1 MHIVCTHE
9 QADFDALAS
18 QLGVYLLDEQAI
30 PVLPRRLN
38 RNVRAYVTLHSEL
51 LPFIEFQDLPQGK
64 IEQVTLVDTQSLP
77 SVKGTSSTTSIHVID
92 HHPLDQAAQMATTFM
107 VEEVGATTT
116 LLAEELRAS
125 GYELEPTHATLL
137 LLGVYEDTGS
147 LSYAST
153 TPRDVRAA
161 AWLLEQGASLSLA
174 ADFLNHPLSNGQ
186 RMLYDRLLGGIETL
200 DLHGLSI
207 MLACA
212 ATDDA
217 VEEISTL
224 AHKLRDVF
232 DPDGLFVLVEANDT
246 IQLVARSTTG
256 VLNVGQIAEA
266 FGGGGHARAAAALLR
281 GLSLP
286 EARERLMQLLASSIA
301 PAVTVGEIMSRDPQL
316 LPASETIQEASERM
330 LKFGHEGYPVM
341 REGEIVGLLTRRAVD
356 RAMLHGMG
364 DQPVERIME
373 AGRVSVE
380 LNDSI
385 HALQRV
391 MIKHGWGQV
400 PVIDQAS
407 GKVVGIVTRTDLLS
421 ALGSARDGLGED
433 RLADRLEHSLPPER
447 LKLLNLVSEQAELR
461 GDALYIVGG
470 FVRDLLLGQGSVD
483 FDLVVE
489 GDAIG
494 LGQALKDSFGGRVIS
509 HRRFGTSKWELD
521 LGDSRLVAAV
531 CQPDGDAT
539 QLPKALDFVTART
552 EFYSHP
558 TALPSVQRGSIKLD
572 LHRRDFTV
580 NTLALRLDGAHYGQ
594 VLDPWGGGRDLRDG
608 ILRVLHS
615 LSFVDDPTRMLRAVR
630 LEQRLAFEIEP
641 RTLELLKEAVP
652 LLARVSGE
660 RIRAELDLIFD
671 EPKRVEILGRLHEIG
686 LMQAIEP
693 NLVWDDWLQARFE
706 RIPDLSSQPIAEWVP
721 AISDPFLYFAIWV
734 FRLSQSQLRAV
745 SKRLRFSAS
754 DREHLLAANRIG
766 AYLGE
771 LSQDALPSALVAFF
785 DGCSE
790 RSLVA
795 AWAALQ
801 DCKHCRV
808 WIQSYLEQW
817 RGIWPVSSG
826 ETLQEAGLP
835 PGPVYKDILWALRA
849 GWLDGQITTE
859 AAEKEQLQRLI
870 KERRGGE

>member
-18 QLGVYLLDEQAI
+18 QLGVHLLDQQAI

-38 RNVRAYVTLHSEL
+38 RNVRAFVTLHSEL

-64 IEQVTLVDTQSLP
+64 IDQITLVDSQSLP
-77 SVKGTSSTTSIHVID
+77 SVKGASSATSIHIID
-92 HHPLDQAAQMATTFM
+92 HHPLDQGAKTDTTFII
-107 VEEVGATTT
+107 EEVGATTT

-125 GYELEPTHATLL
+125 GHDLEPTHATLL

-147 LSYAST
+147 LAYAST

-207 MLACA
+207 MLACV

-217 VEEISTL
+217 VEEISSL

-232 DPDGLFVLVEANDT
+232 DPDGLFVLVESNDT

-256 VLNVGQIAEA
+256 ALNVGQIAEA
-266 FGGGGHARAAAALLR
+266 FGGGGHTRAAAAVLR
-281 GLSLP
+281 GMSLP
-286 EARERLMQLLASSIA
+286 EARERLVQLLESGIA

-316 LPASETIQEASERM
+316 LPAAETIQEAAERM
-330 LKFGHEGYPVM
+330 VKFGHEGYPVV
-341 REGEIVGLLTRRAVD
+341 EADQVVGLLTRRAVD

-373 AGRVSVE
+373 AGRVSVASG
-380 LNDSI
+380 DSV

-400 PVIDQAS
+400 PVIDQDS
-407 GKVVGIVTRTDLLS
+407 GRVVGIVTRTDLLN
-421 ALGSARDGLGED
+421 ALGSAQDEYSES
-433 RLADRLEHSLPPER
+433 RLAARLEHSLPPER
-447 LKLLNLVSEQAELR
+447 LKLLHLVIEQAEAR

-494 LGQALKDSFGGRVIS
+494 LGQALKSSFGGRVIS
-509 HRRFGTSKWELD
+509 HRRFGTAKWELD
-521 LGDSRLVAAV
+521 LEDSRLVAAIGLPAGV
-531 CQPDGDAT
+531 GSH
-539 QLPKALDFVTART
+539 LPKALDFVTART
-552 EFYSHP
+552 EFYAHP

-594 VLDPWGGGRDLRDG
+594 VLDPWGGGRDLREG
-608 ILRVLHS
+608 IIRVLHS

-630 LEQRLAFEIEP
+630 LEQRLAFKIEA

-660 RIRAELDLIFD
+660 RIRTELNLIFD

-686 LMQAIEP
+686 LMRAIEA
-693 NLVWDDWLQARFE
+693 NLTWDAWLQARFE
-706 RIPDLSSQPIAEWVP
+706 RIPDLSSQPITGWVP
-721 AISDPFLYFAIWV
+721 AVSDTFLYYAIWV

-745 SKRLRFSAS
+745 SKRLRFSAT

-766 AYLGE
+766 RYLSE
-771 LSQDALPSALVAFF
+771 LPQDTLPSSLVAFF
-785 DGCSE
+785 DDCSE
-790 RSLVA
+790 RSLLAV
-795 AWAALQ
+795 WAALQ
-801 DCKHCRV
+801 DFDHCRA
-808 WIQSYLEQW
+808 WIQAYLEKW
-817 RGIWPVSSG
+817 RSVWPVSSG
-826 ETLQEAGLP
+826 ETLQESGLP
-835 PGPVYKDILWALRA
+835 PGPAYKDILWALRA

-859 AAEKEQLQRLI
+859 AAEMERLQFLI
-870 KERRGGE
+870 HEHQHDE